1 MTESGNDT
9 QGGHSEETPSG
20 PARELTLHLLRML
33 ETRADAASIA
43 LQSEIQ
49 SFSSRLQLRVLA
61 GAAIFFAIWAGI
73 VLLALVLPPHL
84 RVPVLAALVGLFV
97 AGGVVALLLANRK
110 VDSGE
115 VGSLTWFL
123 DSLKLDLEVLARSLA
138 QAQVVQAPTQPPVQ
152 PEPEPEPERSQVS
165 DAA

>member
-9 QGGHSEETPSG
+9 QGEHPEETHSG

-33 ETRADAASIA
+33 ETRADAAGIA

-73 VLLALVLPPHL
+73 VLLAIVLPPQL
-84 RVPVLAALVGLFV
+84 RVPVLAALVALFV
-97 AGGVVALLLANRK
+97 AGGVIALVVANRK
-110 VDSGE
+110 LDSRE
-115 VGSLTWFL
+115 VGSMTWFL
-123 DSLKLDLEVLARSLA
+123 DRLKRDFEVFSRALEKR
-138 QAQVVQAPTQPPVQ
+138 QAAASQPP
-152 PEPEPEPERSQVS
+152 PPPGERSA
-165 DAA
+165 DELAA

>member
-9 QGGHSEETPSG
+9 QGEHAEETPSG

-73 VLLALVLPPHL
+73 VLLAIVLPPQL
-84 RVPVLAALVGLFV
+84 RVPVLAALVVLFV
-97 AGGVVALLLANRK
+97 AGGVIALLVAKRK
-110 VDSGE
+110 VDSRE

-123 DSLKLDLEVLARSLA
+123 ESLKLDLEVFSRALEKHQATAPPPPSEEGSPDELAA
-138 QAQVVQAPTQPPVQ
+138 
-152 PEPEPEPERSQVS
+152 
-165 DAA
+165 